1 MTFIESIKTCFKKQI
16 WTHISLR
23 TLRTIRFKSMSKRY
37 KDHEKIGVILANF
50 VKNSKLKNGLENVQI
65 EKAWQELMGKGVQ
78 NYTSSVKIYKGTLYV
93 YLTSSVLRQELG
105 YGKDKIIALINDH
118 MGRELVKKII
128 LK

>member
-1 MTFIESIKTCFKKQI
+1 
-16 WTHISLR
+16 
-23 TLRTIRFKSMSKRY
+23 MSKRY
-37 KDHEKIGVILANF
+37 KDHNKIGVILANF
-50 VKNSKLKNGLENVQI
+50 VRNSKLKNGLENVQI

-78 NYTSSVKIYKGTLYV
+78 NYTNSVKIHKGTLYV

-118 MGRELVKKII
+118 MGGEVIKKMI

>member
-1 MTFIESIKTCFKKQI
+1 
-16 WTHISLR
+16 
-23 TLRTIRFKSMSKRY
+23 MSKRY
-37 KDHEKIGVILANF
+37 KDHEKIGVILTDF

-118 MGRELVKKII
+118 MGREVVKKII

>member
-1 MTFIESIKTCFKKQI
+1 
-16 WTHISLR
+16 
-23 TLRTIRFKSMSKRY
+23 MSKRY

-78 NYTSSVKIYKGTLYV
+78 NYTSSVKIHKGTLYV

-118 MGRELVKKII
+118 MGREVVKKII